1 MILKVRGGLRRFE
14 EVRAGSRRSKKLRE
28 SWRKSEKVLRKY
40 GKQVQEV
47 VETNWESWK
56 SITTMSLLKSF
67 WGAVDHECWV
77 AIDSMCATS
86 WAHAPELDSNST
98 STRDRPEI
106 VTTASFTG
114 PAPRDSEFLTFCF
127 IVFVS
132 VKSFYAASA
141 RLKSFYAASARLIFC
156 CC

>member
-1 MILKVRGGLRRFE
+1 MEK
-14 EVRAGSRRSKKLRE
+14 
-28 SWRKSEKVLRKY
+28 KSEKVLKKMRKLENCN
-40 GKQVQEV
+40 K
-47 VETNWESWK
+47 TNR
-56 SITTMSLLKSF
+56 LKSF

-114 PAPRDSEFLTFCF
+114 PAPRDSEFLTFLLHLFVVRIFPGRLQTSRKPVFLQCCF
-127 IVFVS
+127 SLGQENHCVYYVFR
-132 VKSFYAASA
+132 A
-141 RLKSFYAASARLIFC
+141 
-156 CC
+156 

>member
-1 MILKVRGGLRRFE
+1 MLKKNG
-14 EVRAGSRRSKKLRE
+14 KL
-28 SWRKSEKVLRKY
+28 EKYKNKY
-40 GKQVQEV
+40 
-47 VETNWESWK
+47 
-56 SITTMSLLKSF
+56 LLKSF
-67 WGAVDHECWV
+67 FGAVDHECWV

-114 PAPRDSEFLTFCF
+114 PAPRDSEFLTFLQ
-127 IVFVS
+127 IVF

-141 RLKSFYAASARLIFC
+141 RLKSLYAASARLKSLFC
-156 CC
+156 C